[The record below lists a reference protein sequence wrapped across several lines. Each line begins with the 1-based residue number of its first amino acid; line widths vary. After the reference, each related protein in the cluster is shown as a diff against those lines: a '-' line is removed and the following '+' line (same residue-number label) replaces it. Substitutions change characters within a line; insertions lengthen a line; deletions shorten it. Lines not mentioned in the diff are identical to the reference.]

1 MSGSGKAAQ
10 HRRVGAKLHKPKRSE
25 GAEASG
31 LARSA
36 RSGVIPTQEA
46 EPSGTAPGGLIG
58 TALGTEPA
66 SVQHM
71 PRIAPET

>member
-46 EPSGTAPGGLIG
+46 ELSGVAPGDLTG
-58 TALGTEPA
+58 TALGIETTP
-66 SVQHM
+66 VQDM
-71 PRIAPET
+71 PRIARET

>member
-10 HRRVGAKLHKPKRSE
+10 HRRVGARLHKPKRSE

-46 EPSGTAPGGLIG
+46 ELSGVTLGDLAGTAVGIEPTPRQDMPGI
-58 TALGTEPA
+58 T
-66 SVQHM
+66 
-71 PRIAPET
+71 RET

>member
-10 HRRVGAKLHKPKRSE
+10 HRHVGAKLHKPKRSE

-36 RSGVIPTQEA
+36 RSGVIPTKK
-46 EPSGTAPGGLIG
+46 PSYRAW
-58 TALGTEPA
+58 
-66 SVQHM
+66 
-71 PRIAPET
+71 PRAA